1 MEKNYDD
8 LSEVLDDLNA
18 RIEDIVNEYQ
28 GSSEFDIVVTK
39 LNQKAHEFIFD
50 LQQELEH
57 IELMEVEA

>member
-8 LSEVLDDLNA
+8 LYEVLDDLNA